1 MCPTD
6 PTRNQ
11 RGAAFR
17 RRYWEE
23 LEPSLLRGPDLL
35 PSAVGL
41 PLRSEDFPGHAAKTA
56 LPFEAPRMTGLNPH
70 VVILTRSE
78 ALFVVLSA

>member
-1 MCPTD
+1 MARAD
-6 PTRNQ
+6 SQ
-11 RGAAFR
+11 LAAGAVFWVAV
-17 RRYWEE
+17 
-23 LEPSLLRGPDLL
+23 LRGPDLL